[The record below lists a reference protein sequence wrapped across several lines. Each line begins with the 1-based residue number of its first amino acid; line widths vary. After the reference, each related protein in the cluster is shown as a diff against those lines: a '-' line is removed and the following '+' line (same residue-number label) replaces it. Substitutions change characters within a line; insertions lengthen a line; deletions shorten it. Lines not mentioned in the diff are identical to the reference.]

1 MDIQE
6 IRRHNSRLLAS
17 RFKTLTEFAEALD
30 RAPTYVSRFLG
41 KNPTRGIGGK
51 IAREIET
58 AFDKP
63 HGWLDIYHKSLDDT
77 PPAAGTPNIAPAAES
92 TQVKSIPV
100 VSWVQAGTFC
110 DSAGVALPVDDTTEY
125 VSYFGR
131 ISDQAYALSVKG
143 DSMVNPHGGQMTFL
157 PGCRVIIDP
166 GKAAEP
172 GRYVI
177 ARLPGSNEVTFKQ
190 LVQDGGKLFLK
201 PLNPQYPTV
210 DFPVNGHVCGVV
222 VGIAMSLG

>member
-17 RFKTLTEFAEALD
+17 RFKTLTDFAEALD

-58 AFDKP
+58 VFGKP
-63 HGWLDIYHKSLDDT
+63 HGWLDIYHESLDDT
-77 PPAAGTPNIAPAAES
+77 APPAGTQNIALANELAKA
-92 TQVKSIPV
+92 KSIPV

-110 DSAGVALPVDDTTEY
+110 DSAGAALPVDETTEY
-125 VSYFGR
+125 VSYFGP
-131 ISDQAYALSVKG
+131 ISDQAYGLTVKG

-157 PGCRVIIDP
+157 TGCRVIVDP
-166 GKAAEP
+166 GKVAEP
-172 GRYVI
+172 GHYVVV
-177 ARLPGSNEVTFKQ
+177 RLPGSNEVTFKQ
-190 LVQDGGKLFLK
+190 LVQDGGQLFLK
-201 PLNPQYPTV
+201 PLNPQYPTI
-210 DFPVNGHVCGVV
+210 DFPINGHVCGVV
-222 VGIAMSLG
+222 VGIAMSL